1 MFETKAQDAPKVVE
15 TPVVEP
21 VTPAEAVPE
30 TPEASE
36 GEEDK
41 E

>member
-1 MFETKAQDAPKVVE
+1 MFETKAQDAPEVVE

-21 VTPAEAVPE
+21 AAPAEAVPE

-36 GEEDK
+36 ESSDK